1 MMEDR
6 PVLCAPTVP
15 ASSRLES
22 FIRRLEAQRSSL
34 DWAAAV
40 IADMPGPVLELGLG
54 NGRTYS
60 HLRARLP
67 GRRIFAF
74 DRVLVAHPACVPP
87 AAFLV
92 LGELAV
98 TLPAFARRG
107 EAPAALVHADLG
119 SSDVAATALLARWLG
134 TALAPLLASGGLV
147 LSDQRLEAEALASAA
162 LPAVIPAGRYFAYRR
177 L

>member
-1 MMEDR
+1 
-6 PVLCAPTVP
+6 VP

-22 FIRRLEAQRSSL
+22 FIRRLEAQRCGL
-34 DWAAAV
+34 DWAAAA
-40 IADMPGPVLELGLG
+40 IADMPGPVLEIGLG

-67 GRRIFAF
+67 GRSIFAF
-74 DRVLVAHPACVPP
+74 DRVLVAHPTCVPP
-87 AAFLV
+87 AGFFV
-92 LGELAV
+92 LGELTE

-107 EAPAALVHADLG
+107 EAPAALVHADIG
-119 SSDVAATALLARWLG
+119 SNDTTATRLLARWLG
-134 TALAPLLASGGLV
+134 TAVAPLLASGGLV
-147 LSDQRLEAEALASAA
+147 LSDQSIKAEALESAA